1 MESLVINESA
11 FVLFSAAGQGN
22 PTDGSTAYTRM
33 HTHKQ
38 SAGDPEARLRLF
50 MPLRSVS
57 NKDDELL
64 VWGRFVDII

>member
-1 MESLVINESA
+1 MNPH
-11 FVLFSAAGQGN
+11 LFYSVQLAKETQLMGARL
-22 PTDGSTAYTRM
+22 THAC
-33 HTHKQ
+33 THKQ